1 MKKYELLDS
10 KANLHNTINEDWL
23 GRNNKIINLMKLL
36 NHVND
41 NFIISLDGEWG
52 TGKTFFIKQLIYICN
67 SYENI
72 DNIKFHKDFS
82 EVKAFSKKH
91 IVVYYNAWENDNHGN
106 PLESLIY
113 NILNEYPK
121 YRKHIE
127 NPNKMF
133 EAVKP
138 ILEAIIEKGSFGFI
152 NKECFENLNS
162 FEDLANSIITV
173 EEKQHALNKL
183 FNKIINSDERIL
195 LIVDELD
202 RCRPSYAVEL
212 LEALKHF
219 YNNSKLS
226 ILVVTNNR
234 QLSYTIKKYY
244 GNDFDGYGYLNKIY
258 DTVITLGIDNLEN
271 YVKNH
276 CKIMESTYL
285 PENISF
291 ELFKYLN
298 FTYRECNKYMSMYRI
313 VEPYTDFR
321 DSLGKKSFLFE
332 ADVLLPISIA
342 LKIKNIEEYNSF
354 VTGAGEEIIKS
365 FLAFLEAEEGD
376 HDYVNWLSEILLLKD
391 DESLEKCFIQKYKEV
406 FANNKVYYSFPYFEA
421 ISMLGN
427 SIDFGDNSK

>member
-1 MKKYELLDS
+1 M
-10 KANLHNTINEDWL
+10 I
-23 GRNNKIINLMKLL
+23 
-36 NHVND
+36 
-41 NFIISLDGEWG
+41 
-52 TGKTFFIKQLIYICN
+52 
-67 SYENI
+67 
-72 DNIKFHKDFS
+72 
-82 EVKAFSKKH
+82 
-91 IVVYYNAWENDNHGN
+91 
-106 PLESLIY
+106 
-113 NILNEYPK
+113 
-121 YRKHIE
+121 
-127 NPNKMF
+127 
-133 EAVKP
+133 
-138 ILEAIIEKGSFGFI
+138 
-152 NKECFENLNS
+152 
-162 FEDLANSIITV
+162 
-173 EEKQHALNKL
+173 
-183 FNKIINSDERIL
+183 
-195 LIVDELD
+195 
-202 RCRPSYAVEL
+202 
-212 LEALKHF
+212 
-219 YNNSKLS
+219 
-226 ILVVTNNR
+226 
-234 QLSYTIKKYY
+234 
-244 GNDFDGYGYLNKIY
+244 
-258 DTVITLGIDNLEN
+258 ITLGIDNLEN

-376 HDYVNWLSEILLLKD
+376 HDYINWLSEILLLKD